1 MDPVELLIRG
11 LVALAAMAVLV
22 VAARARF
29 RSGRDDGSPSDIGL
43 D

>member
-1 MDPVELLIRG
+1 MDPAELLIRG
-11 LVALAAMAVLV
+11 LVALAVMVLLV

-29 RSGRDDGSPSDIGL
+29 RSGREDGSPSDIGL